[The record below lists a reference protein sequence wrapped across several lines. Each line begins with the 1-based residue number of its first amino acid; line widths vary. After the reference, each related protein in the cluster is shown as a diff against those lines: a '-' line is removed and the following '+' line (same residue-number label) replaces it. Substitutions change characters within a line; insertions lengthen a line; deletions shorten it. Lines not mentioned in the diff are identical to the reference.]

1 MERKIDLNLSTFK
14 IVFEN
19 QILQINYDTSF
30 KEYQTQTIDNVI
42 QQVLDKIGPKPAVA
56 TSKDYTLICSCG
68 RPFNPN
74 KLISSAKCSHYFE
87 EDYNEEKNKNE
98 KFLLCKSEKYEK
110 YDKYLSDNEIS
121 NILMQAT
128 GAKEAIKLTGLVP
141 KKIENFPI
149 SDNLKNK
156 IREYYIKK
164 ERGSKIVGNS
174 HDLKYDETLYNEL
187 LGIGIPN
194 NIAKA
199 ALRICHNNKT
209 EAMLLASDPIAN
221 WNNRDYLFFDN
232 NEVLS
237 INDFN
242 VLCKEEIKKEFP
254 HLNND
259 EDIKTRV
266 TIIINRI
273 KKENSGNNNIE
284 DGDESEESSEEE
296 IENSFESNSNSISN
310 FIDLDLN
317 FGSNNLIA

>member
-1 MERKIDLNLSTFK
+1 MEQKIDLNLSTFK

-42 QQVLDKIGPKPAVA
+42 QQVLDKIGPKPAIA
-56 TSKDYTLICSCG
+56 TSKDYTLLCSCG

-164 ERGSKIVGNS
+164 ERGTKIVS
-174 HDLKYDETLYNEL
+174 KSFDLNYNETSYKEL
-187 LGIGIPN
+187 LEIGIPN

-199 ALRICHNNKT
+199 ALRMSHNIREAAVDLATDSSVIWDNK
-209 EAMLLASDPIAN
+209 
-221 WNNRDYLFFDN
+221 DYLFFDN

-237 INDFN
+237 NDDFKR
-242 VLCKEEIKKEFP
+242 LCKEELIKEFP
-254 HLNND
+254 QINND
-259 EDIKTRV
+259 EEIQNKIK
-266 TIIINRI
+266 IIIKRI
-273 KKENSGNNNIE
+273 KKENSGNNIIE
-284 DGDESEESSEEE
+284 EENESEESSEEE
-296 IENSFESNSNSISN
+296 IENSLESNSNSNSN
-310 FIDLDLN
+310 LLDLDFN
-317 FGSNNLIA
+317 FGSNNFTA

>member
-1 MERKIDLNLSTFK
+1 MEQKIDLNLSTFK

-30 KEYQTQTIDNVI
+30 KEYKTQTIDNVI
-42 QQVLDKIGPKPAVA
+42 QQVLDKIGPKPAIA
-56 TSKDYTLICSCG
+56 TSKDYTLYCSCG
-68 RPFNPN
+68 RPLNPK

-98 KFLLCKSEKYEK
+98 KFLLCKSEKHEK

-121 NILMQAT
+121 NILMQTT
-128 GAKEAIKLTGLVP
+128 GAKEAIKVTGVVP

-164 ERGSKIVGNS
+164 VRGIKIVDNTF
-174 HDLKYDETLYNEL
+174 DLNYDETLYNEL
-187 LGIGIPN
+187 LGVGIPN

-199 ALRICHNNKT
+199 VLRICHNVKEN
-209 EAMLLASDPIAN
+209 ALLLANDTHVI
-221 WNNRDYLFFDN
+221 WNNKDYLFFDN

-237 INDFN
+237 INDFDL
-242 VLCKEEIKKEFP
+242 LCKEEIKKEFP

-259 EDIKTRV
+259 EEIKTRFK
-266 TIIINRI
+266 IIIKRI
-273 KKENSGNNNIE
+273 KKKICGNNNIE

-296 IENSFESNSNSISN
+296 IENSFESNSNSSSN

-317 FGSNNLIA
+317 LGSNNFTA